1 MCSADSDNFKLTME
15 KVLPTDDTG
24 LTNDNTKDCVRRALG
39 KNTASAHYYPGPML
53 HLKKIL
59 AQAISPAKR
68 VMHILKGRKK
78 ASLPRKLPNPSLPP
92 EKTMVL
98 PLAQQQTSF
107 PGQLLVSC

>member
-1 MCSADSDNFKLTME
+1 
-15 KVLPTDDTG
+15 
-24 LTNDNTKDCVRRALG
+24 
-39 KNTASAHYYPGPML
+39 ML

-68 VMHILKGRKK
+68 VMHILKGR
-78 ASLPRKLPNPSLPP
+78 SFPSQEIAQPLPP